1 MTPAVKLALLTL
13 PPIVAACLGALVAA
27 LRPPRPATSSL
38 IQHFTAGIV
47 FSAAALELLPKDRTY
62 ASLPVV
68 VGFALGLGLMLAIR
82 ALSRVV
88 ETRLE
93 TARLPVS
100 LIIVT
105 AIDLLIDGLVLG
117 IAFSAGDQTGLILTV
132 ALTLEVL
139 FLALSVSAALAAAG
153 IGRTLAIAI
162 PMAMSALL
170 SLAAVIGN
178 AVFSGGLPPTPY
190 AALLG
195 LGTVALLYL
204 VTEELLTEA
213 HEVPDT
219 PLATAAF
226 FVGFVVFFLLEGAVG
241 G

>member
-1 MTPAVKLALLTL
+1 MPPAVKLALLTL

-105 AIDLLIDGLVLG
+105 AIDLLIDGLVL
-117 IAFSAGDQTGLILTV
+117 
-132 ALTLEVL
+132 EVL

-178 AVFSGGLPPTPY
+178 AVFSGLPPTPY

>member
-1 MTPAVKLALLTL
+1 MTPAAKLALLTL

-47 FSAAALELLPKDRTY
+47 FSAAALELLPKDRAY

-178 AVFSGGLPPTPY
+178 AVFSGLPPTPY